1 MSEIIVKIPDL
12 HASQQQVLAEAKRF
26 NVLKNGRRW
35 GKTKFGIYL
44 SMDTMLEGGTVGY
57 WTPTYKD
64 LNEVWLE
71 LKFRLYPVIKRKDE
85 QVKQIEIINGGKIDF
100 WSMEDP
106 NSGRGRFY
114 KRAIVDECEKSRNFK
129 ECFDMTIRATLMD
142 KEGDAWLLSTPKGR
156 RTYFHELFERK
167 DKYDNWISWQKGTRE
182 NPFIPQSEIDEF
194 KNQLDTFTYLQEI
207 EGESIDHSAHAWAY
221 AFNDEKHTKNLEL
234 NIAEPVFISFDF
246 NHAPRTC
253 TLWQHYENKI
263 RCLTEFESNYG
274 LMDLCGKIKTYIGE
288 ENGEL
293 QRQVFITGDM
303 SGWAKSALVEGN
315 RTAYDIIASELYLTK
330 YQIQAP
336 RSNPNHTKSRE
347 LVNSL
352 LEKHPDFLIDK
363 MNCPKTI
370 FDLKF
375 AESTDTNDIVK
386 DRNKQEGKADY
397 LDNFCY
403 YLNTY
408 HQKFIRH

>member
-1 MSEIIVKIPDL
+1 MSEIIVKIPNL
-12 HASQQQVLAEAKRF
+12 HASQLQVLSEAKRF

-35 GKTKFGIYL
+35 GKTTLATYL
-44 SMDTMLEGGTVGY
+44 AINAMLDGYPVGY
-57 WTPTYKD
+57 WSPVYKD
-64 LNEVWLE
+64 LNMVWE
-71 LKFRLYPVIKRKDE
+71 EIKFRCADVTEKKDE
-85 QVKQIEIINGGKIDF
+85 QIKELRLITGGKLDC
-100 WSMEDP
+100 WSMDNP
-106 NSGRGRFY
+106 NSGRGRKY
-114 KRAIVDECEKSRNFK
+114 KLAIIDEAAQTKNLE
-129 ECFDMTIRATLMD
+129 ECFNRTIRATLMD
-142 KEGDAWLLSTPKGR
+142 MSGDAWLISTPKGK
-156 RTYFHELFERK
+156 RTFFQELFERK
-167 DKYDNWISWQKGTRE
+167 GKFDNWMSWQKGTKE
-182 NPFIPQSEIDEF
+182 NPFIPLSEIEEF
-194 KNQLDTFTYLQEI
+194 RNQLDTFTYLQEI
-207 EGESIDHSAHAWAY
+207 EGESIDHAAHSWAY
-221 AFNDEKHTKNLEL
+221 AFNEEKHTANLEL

-253 TLWQHYENKI
+253 TVWQHYEGKI

-274 LMDLCGKIKTYIGE
+274 LIDLCGKIKTYIGE

-293 QRQVFITGDM
+293 LRQVFITGDM

-315 RTAYDIIASELYLTK
+315 RTAYDIISGELYLTK

-347 LVNSL
+347 LVNSI
-352 LEKHPDFLIDK
+352 LEKHSDFLIDK
-363 MNCPKTI
+363 NNCPKTI

-397 LDNFCY
+397 VDSFAY

-408 HQKFIRH
+408 HQKFIRS